1 MNKHYTEIE
10 LITLLCSKLCHDL
23 INPIS
28 AALNGCEMID
38 ENINDETN
46 LLAESLVRKSL
57 QRASSQISLYRVAF
71 GVFREDMTSLENGE
85 LFRILNLYN
94 DNKKIKLELDLDNN
108 LLKTSSVRLILNL
121 YLVSLQ
127 LLPRGGNIVISDKN
141 STIQAACYGNNFTI
155 NRDISNIFTSEDID
169 IDLIDTKL
177 IQILFTKLI
186 VTQLNKK
193 IFLKELNNKEGVIIE
208 IKSL

>member
-1 MNKHYTEIE
+1 MKILMMK
-10 LITLLCSKLCHDL
+10 LISLADL
-23 INPIS
+23 
-28 AALNGCEMID
+28 
-38 ENINDETN
+38 
-46 LLAESLVRKSL
+46 LVRESL
-57 QRASSQISLYRVAF
+57 QRASSQIQHRLIFEYLFTVMNKTF
-71 GVFREDMTSLENGE
+71 TVE

>member
-1 MNKHYTEIE
+1 
-10 LITLLCSKLCHDL
+10 
-23 INPIS
+23 
-28 AALNGCEMID
+28 
-38 ENINDETN
+38 
-46 LLAESLVRKSL
+46 
-57 QRASSQISLYRVAF
+57 
-71 GVFREDMTSLENGE
+71 
-85 LFRILNLYN
+85 
-94 DNKKIKLELDLDNN
+94 
-108 LLKTSSVRLILNL
+108 VRLILNL